1 MSESYSTDVV
11 IIGAGAAGFMCA
23 IRAAERGRKVMLID
37 HANKVAKKILMS
49 GGGRCNFTNMFIEDE
64 NFLSSNQHFFK
75 SALSRFTQWDFIA
88 LVENHQ
94 IPYHEK
100 KLGQLFCD
108 HKSSDIVQMLV
119 KEAQSHAVEIRT
131 HCEVKSCK
139 INATES
145 DSSLSQSSFV
155 LQTSIGKIKASSLV
169 VATGGLSIPTMG
181 ATGFGYQLA
190 EQFGHSLL
198 PQRAGLVPFT
208 FSEKQ
213 LQQFDGLAGLSTEVI
228 VEANNQS
235 FRENLLFT
243 HKGLSGPAI
252 LQISSYWNLGEP
264 VTINLLPDVDL
275 FEHLKTL
282 QKSRP
287 KLGLSTVL
295 SEFLPKNLAQHL
307 VHLWCPIKNL
317 ADYSFDEFQ
326 HITDRFNRWQF
337 YPSGTEGYR
346 TAEVTLGGVNPDELS
361 SKTMASKVVDNLY
374 FIGEVVDVTGHLG
387 GFNFQWAWASGVAA
401 GEYV

>member
-1 MSESYSTDVV
+1 MPEKFTTDVV

-23 IRAAERGRKVMLID
+23 IRAAQRGRKVMLID

-49 GGGRCNFTNMFIEDE
+49 GGGRCNFTNMFIDDE
-64 NFLSSNQHFFK
+64 NYLSSNQHFFK

-88 LVENHQ
+88 LVDKHQ

-119 KEAQSHAVEIRT
+119 KEAQSYAVEIRT
-131 HCEVKSCK
+131 HCKVIDC
-139 INATES
+139 
-145 DSSLSQSSFV
+145 DVVSSEELNCFV
-155 LQTSIGKIKASSLV
+155 LQTTIGEIKAASLV
-169 VATGGLSIPTMG
+169 IATGGLSIPTMG
-181 ATGFGYQLA
+181 ATGFGYELA
-190 EQFGHSLL
+190 KQFGHTLL

-208 FSEKQ
+208 FSDKQ
-213 LQQFDGLAGLSTEVI
+213 LKQFDGLAGLSTEVI
-228 VEANNQS
+228 VQVNNQS

-252 LQISSYWNLGEP
+252 LQISSYWNFGDS
-264 VTINLLPDVDL
+264 VKINLLPDIDL
-275 FEHLKTL
+275 FEHLKLL

-287 KLGLSTVL
+287 KLGITSVL
-295 SEFLPKNLAQHL
+295 SDFLPKNLAHHL
-307 VHLWCPIKNL
+307 VNLWCPIKNL
-317 ADYSFDEFQ
+317 ADYNFEEFQ
-326 HITDRFNRWQF
+326 QIANHFNSWQF

-346 TAEVTLGGVNPDELS
+346 TAEVTLGGVNPDQLS
-361 SKTMASKVVDNLY
+361 SKTMASKVVNNLY

-387 GFNFQWAWASGVAA
+387 GFNFQWAWASGAAA